1 MRFDCCSR
9 ALRAAVSI
17 GAVSGVLF
25 AGCATPTPTVEP
37 NAGVPLPQAWSNAL
51 SSSAMAASDA
61 GWWASFND
69 ALMTRLVT
77 KANERNTGIA
87 TAQANLRQARALRN
101 QAAAALM
108 PSLSAG
114 AGAQATHGQSGAS
127 HLFDASLDASWEAD
141 LFGANGHAVAA
152 QESLVRASTLTLA
165 STRVSVEAEVALAYL
180 NLRSAQTR
188 AAIARDNLASQEATL
203 QIARWREK
211 AGLASSLEVE
221 QARTSVEQTR
231 AQIPVLQSGAAT
243 SAHSI
248 SVLTGEPPES
258 LLNELMSPA
267 ALPRPSTAAIAPPA
281 QTLRRRPDV
290 LAAEEQLRAAAQQ
303 VGQADAN
310 RYPQLTLQA
319 SAQWSGLT
327 LGSLG
332 SVAAARSLVASLFA
346 PLFDAGLRS
355 AQLDQRQAQFDI
367 ARESYRAAILGALQ
381 EVEDALVAL
390 QSTSERLA
398 ALRNALDAARNAST
412 LATQR
417 YSTGVIDF
425 LTVLET
431 QRTLLNAQDSVA
443 ASEAEL
449 AADRV
454 RLYKA
459 LGGGWSITED
469 KS

>member
-1 MRFDCCSR
+1 
-9 ALRAAVSI
+9 
-17 GAVSGVLF
+17 
-25 AGCATPTPTVEP
+25 
-37 NAGVPLPQAWSNAL
+37 
-51 SSSAMAASDA
+51 
-61 GWWASFND
+61 
-69 ALMTRLVT
+69 
-77 KANERNTGIA
+77 
-87 TAQANLRQARALRN
+87 
-101 QAAAALM
+101 
-108 PSLSAG
+108 
-114 AGAQATHGQSGAS
+114 
-127 HLFDASLDASWEAD
+127 
-141 LFGANGHAVAA
+141 
-152 QESLVRASTLTLA
+152 
-165 STRVSVEAEVALAYL
+165 VSVEAEVALAYL